1 MKSNNQYNKK
11 PKHLKQVTINLWS
24 ACLRRCFFVLLLIF
38 PLLLTEEAQAGFC
51 WAMDGASTCTL
62 QDGNGSIDYYD
73 PHELE
78 PLDGGDQTFTSNANF
93 QFRSGCTAD
102 NDCSGGL
109 DWEVHFVNFKHN
121 GSNVDKGKFN
131 DETHYVL
138 DAFFNI
144 RGFGRDDKYLTPWPM
159 DDKFNGGGQD
169 NLRSGEMSG
178 RSDLSLTLK
187 YNLLKDLQPGD
198 HHFTVVLEGREL
210 EKSGVTRTLNYH
222 FFIKVPENKQVR
234 ISGLRNVQLGTFPEH
249 SSYDSQNFC
258 IHSSG
263 EGNFKIRAEGGDK
276 RDNNFQLNSA
286 SNTISYSPLF
296 GVGNSL
302 PENSLL
308 RMNDETSGQ
317 FKGHKDD
324 FCGGGTNMTLAI
336 KLNTTF
342 EELSIK
348 PAGNYTDTLTLHVEA
363 D

>member
-1 MKSNNQYNKK
+1 M
-11 PKHLKQVTINLWS
+11 
-24 ACLRRCFFVLLLIF
+24 LLLIF
-38 PLLLTEEAQAGFC
+38 PLFLTEEAQAGFC
-51 WAMDGASTCTL
+51 WAMGGAATCTL
-62 QDGNGSIDYYD
+62 QDNSGSINYDD
-73 PHELE
+73 PHTLQ
-78 PLDGGDQTFTSNANF
+78 PVVVDKDQTFTSNIPF
-93 QFRSGCTAD
+93 QFRSGCTAKD
-102 NDCSGGL
+102 GCSGGL
-109 DWEVHFVNFKHN
+109 NWEVHFVNFKYN
-121 GSNVDKGKFN
+121 GSNVDKGLFN
-131 DETHYVL
+131 DRTHYDL
-138 DAFFNI
+138 KGFFNI
-144 RGFGRDDKYLTPWPM
+144 NGFGYDDKDLNPWPM
-159 DDKFNGGGQD
+159 DDKFNGNGED
-169 NLRSGEMSG
+169 NLWAGQMSG
-178 RSDLSLTLK
+178 FSHISLILK
-187 YNLLKDLQPGD
+187 YKLLKDLQPGD
-198 HHFTVVLEGREL
+198 HHFTVVIEGREVQ
-210 EKSGVTRTLNYH
+210 ESGVTRTLNYN

-302 PENSLL
+302 PEGSLL